1 MENYILRLAG
11 HNMTLVALDGVEV
24 DPIMVLTL
32 NMYHREFQPFVLTT
46 SHVFYSRPRAKA
58 MVNNGT

>member
-24 DPIMVLTL
+24 DPIMVSTL
-32 NMYHREFQPFVLTT
+32 NMYAEGREGGL
-46 SHVFYSRPRAKA
+46 
-58 MVNNGT
+58 